1 MEAANYHVL
10 THPFH
15 VAPGALQVVNFTTLA
30 LFGIHVHLPAQT
42 YIEAQMSDGSL
53 RSFCAIFYYSVLI
66 QVLSVFIVLM
76 HILVV

>member
-1 MEAANYHVL
+1 MEVANYHVL

-15 VAPGALQVVNFTTLA
+15 VAPEALQVVNFTTSA

-53 RSFCAIFYYSVLI
+53 
-66 QVLSVFIVLM
+66 
-76 HILVV
+76 